1 MYNGVDYPYYEPTS
15 NNSMSWQNHNSQQP
29 GAQQQQ
35 SQPHPSQLPQ
45 NQSQTRF
52 NRFNQGHHANGRD
65 DQDHQSQE
73 IVRIKSYTSQKYI
86 KLPTYSSWLVKSI
99 RQFYIFLKRL
109 RLYFWRLN
117 ILVRQRTRNTVTLK
131 SLIQSYMSLYIA
143 ESSRYWMPNHLLFVV
158 FDIFREKS

>member
-29 GAQQQQ
+29 GAQQQQQ

-86 KLPTYSSWLVKSI
+86 KLPTGILQPGVI
-99 RQFYIFLKRL
+99 KRWYL
-109 RLYFWRLN
+109 WKNQVGELGNF
-117 ILVRQRTRNTVTLK
+117 I
-131 SLIQSYMSLYIA
+131 S
-143 ESSRYWMPNHLLFVV
+143 F
-158 FDIFREKS
+158 

>member
-86 KLPTYSSWLVKSI
+86 KFRRKSFLIGKVQSAILYLFETLETVFLAFEYSSSTKDPKYSDI
-99 RQFYIFLKRL
+99 K
-109 RLYFWRLN
+109 
-117 ILVRQRTRNTVTLK
+117 
-131 SLIQSYMSLYIA
+131 
-143 ESSRYWMPNHLLFVV
+143 V
-158 FDIFREKS
+158 FNAVMHVPVYC